1 MEIILTIS
9 LQTQSSSFSYSL
21 EGDTPPDLQA
31 YSLSVN
37 LPLSSE
43 FISLNFVNIV
53 PTFNP
58 GFLSLVALPDS
69 PQTLKG

>member
-9 LQTQSSSFSYSL
+9 LQTQSFSYSL

>member
-1 MEIILTIS
+1 VETILTIS
-9 LQTQSSSFSYSL
+9 LQTQRFSFSYSL

-58 GFLSLVALPDS
+58 CLFPEVAIPDS
-69 PQTLKG
+69 PQT